1 VRREVGSRPAPFRLK
16 ALVVMEKF
24 LDLIDIRLSDLASG
38 ELAQPL
44 VANAGVVMDLEVLL
58 HLEGPPDDVL
68 FHRFHD

>member
-1 VRREVGSRPAPFRLK
+1 
-16 ALVVMEKF
+16 MEKF